1 MTNLLATLHVLVQIL
16 HDFARIETIRLTQ
29 VDEQS
34 LETSLSLML
43 SATIGNLAT
52 ALATASTAFAATGT
66 LAGFRLDNLRSILI
80 VIEELI

>member
-29 VDEQS
+29 IDEEA

-43 SATIGNLAT
+43 SATTRNLAT
-52 ALATASTAFAATGT
+52 LATASTTFSAT
-66 LAGFRLDNLRSILI
+66 
-80 VIEELI
+80 

>member
-1 MTNLLATLHVLVQIL
+1 MTYLLATLHVLVQIL

-29 VDEQS
+29 VDEQT

-52 ALATASTAFAATGT
+52 AFATTSTTFARHG
-66 LAGFRLDNLRSILI
+66 NPCRSQA
-80 VIEELI
+80 